1 MSAFLAGSML
11 VQSLYFLADLYW
23 VGKLGKESVAAVRFS
38 ANLIAIVLAVT
49 QSLGVGTAAVISHAV
64 GEKNH
69 DRAILVV
76 NQVFGLSH
84 CICVSLCLLAFLLQS
99 QHCPF

>member
-23 VGKLGKESVAAVRFS
+23 VGKLGKESVAAVGFS
-38 ANLIAIVLAVT
+38 ANLMVIVLAVT

-64 GEKNH
+64 AETNH
-69 DRAILVV
+69 DRAILVFMQMFV
-76 NQVFGLSH
+76 LSQW
-84 CICVSLCLLAFLLQS
+84 IGVALCLLAFLLPRPS
-99 QHCPF
+99 SP